1 MKQWLSRAL
10 THCILGLLAIVSP
23 PTNPLCEL
31 CVRFWLHEYKRVFQ
45 VTSSVTS
52 ALDNMEVTYTMET
65 PADIGLDLT
74 PCFKE
79 EFKHPFHKV
88 VLDFIAQTKM
98 AQYPPTVF
106 QVSVDY
112 LHSIAQGKPD
122 KYVINH
128 AVNWLVVE
136 HKCEQ
141 SSN

>member
-1 MKQWLSRAL
+1 M
-10 THCILGLLAIVSP
+10 
-23 PTNPLCEL
+23 
-31 CVRFWLHEYKRVFQ
+31 FQ

-112 LHSIAQGKPD
+112 LRSIAQGKPD